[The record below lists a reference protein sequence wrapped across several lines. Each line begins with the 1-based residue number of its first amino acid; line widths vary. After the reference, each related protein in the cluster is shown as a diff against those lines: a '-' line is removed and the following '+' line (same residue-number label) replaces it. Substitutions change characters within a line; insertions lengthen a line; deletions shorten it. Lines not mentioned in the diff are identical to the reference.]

1 MMTTNDRPPKKIAK
15 CSPVLSI
22 VIAEDDDAN
31 AEILKRFSERVEGV
45 EVSGIAKSCADV
57 RDFVDVFKPKLILL
71 DVNFPDGNG
80 LDLLREWRAEGRD
93 LDVILVTAASEVNT
107 FKDALRSGV
116 FDYILKPLAFDRLA
130 EALENYKQHLV
141 KLEATGHLEQEQ
153 VDELRSTNNEDASK
167 SSILPKGIDLVTL
180 EKVRRLV
187 SVETS
192 LSAEEA
198 GKQLGVSRSTARRYL
213 EYLISCGQLK
223 VDLDYGHVG
232 RPERR
237 YAAID

>member
-1 MMTTNDRPPKKIAK
+1 MTGSAE
-15 CSPVLSI
+15 LSV

-31 AEILKRFSERVEGV
+31 AEILKRFVERIEGMKIT
-45 EVSGIAKSCADV
+45 GIAKSCADV
-57 RDFVDVFKPKLILL
+57 RDFVEVFQPKLILL

-93 LDVILVTAASEVNT
+93 LDVILITAASEVNT
-107 FKDALRSGV
+107 FKEALRSGV

-130 EALENYKQHLV
+130 EALQKYKQHLY
-141 KLEATGHLEQEQ
+141 KLENTDRLEQAQ
-153 VDELRSTNNEDASK
+153 LDELRASGSDSTEDASK
-167 SSILPKGIDLVTL
+167 ANTLPKGIDLVTL
-180 EKVRRLV
+180 EKVRALV
-187 SVETS
+187 ANENS

-198 GKQLGVSRSTARRYL
+198 GKQLGVSRSTARRYF
-213 EYLISCGQLK
+213 EYLISCGKLK

-237 YAAID
+237 YATID

>member
-1 MMTTNDRPPKKIAK
+1 MSDA
-15 CSPVLSI
+15 SALSI

-31 AEILKRFSERVEGV
+31 AEILKRFVERIEGLHV
-45 EVSGIAKSCADV
+45 AGIAKSCADV
-57 RDFVDVFKPKLILL
+57 RDFVEVFKPKLILL

-80 LDLLREWRAEGRD
+80 LDLLREWRAAGLD
-93 LDVILVTAASEVNT
+93 LDVILVTAASEVHT

-130 EALENYKQHLV
+130 EALEKYKQHTI
-141 KLEATGHLEQEQ
+141 KLAAADVLEQGQ
-153 VDELRSTNNEDASK
+153 LDEIRAVGHDDAS
-167 SSILPKGIDLVTL
+167 SAHSLPKGIDLVTL
-180 EKVRRLV
+180 EKIRGLIADLKNV
-187 SVETS
+187 S
-192 LSAEEA
+192 ADEA

-213 EYLISCGQLK
+213 EYLISCGQLQ

-237 YAAID
+237 YAVIS